1 MKRLLGIL
9 MAAMGVVLAGTAHA
23 DTSYLLFPAYG
34 AGGYRSDYVREN
46 FTNLLQ
52 GAMSGKGTTVTLA
65 KESCKDADCA
75 LGEANGEYSF
85 VVIPQLTQVGHYYK
99 CIATV
104 VDTRTGEVVF
114 KTDAAKAT
122 EDEIDTL
129 AGRVGQSILDRKSFA
144 GTLARGEGVAQE
156 NEGPKLRSV
165 QFIYGLG
172 VGAAYPFRGI
182 DKSETQV
189 SFDGIF
195 GANLDRWQALFYM
208 PVRFN
213 ATGTGKNTEVGF
225 DILTKYHLTNGF
237 AEPFV
242 ALGAGVHLLKQTSFN
257 SKVGFAAM
265 GGGGVALFRT
275 SKIEIPIMILYQYLV
290 MPGAS
295 DPQSVVA
302 TIGIYY

>member
-1 MKRLLGIL
+1 MRRLLGIL
-9 MAAMGVVLAGTAHA
+9 AVTVVLATTGTAHA

-34 AGGYRSDYVREN
+34 VGSYRSDYVREN

-52 GAMSGKGTTVTLA
+52 GAMTGKGITVTVS

-75 LGEANGEYSF
+75 MGEANGEYSF

-104 VDTRTGEVVF
+104 IDTKTSEVVF

-122 EDEIDTL
+122 EDELDVL
-129 AGRVGQSILDRKSFA
+129 AKRVGESIMDRKSFA
-144 GTLARGEGVAQE
+144 GTLTRGEGVAQE
-156 NEGPKLRSV
+156 IEEPKLRSL
-165 QFIYGLG
+165 QFLYG
-172 VGAAYPFRGI
+172 VGVGVAYPFKGI

-189 SFDGIF
+189 SFDGMF
-195 GANLDRWQALFYM
+195 GANLDRWQAMFYM

-213 ATGTGKNTEVGF
+213 ATGTGKNTEIGF
-225 DILTKYHLTNGF
+225 DFLTKYHFTNGF
-237 AEPFV
+237 VAPF
-242 ALGAGVHLLKQTSFN
+242 AAAGVGAHLLKQTSFN
-257 SKVGFAAM
+257 TKVGFAAM
-265 GGGGVALFRT
+265 GGGGIALFRT

-290 MPGAS
+290 MPGAK
-295 DPQSVVA
+295 DPQSVVG